1 MSLLGLMW
9 ANLFR
14 KRTRTTLT
22 LLSVVV
28 AFLLF
33 CLLQAIAV
41 AFDGGVEVEGTNRL
55 IVGAKYSQIENLPMN
70 QKQPIMAVEGVE
82 AITHTNWFGGN
93 YQDPKNFFAK
103 YPVDPLSFFDM
114 YSELDLQPQDA
125 LQTFAQQR
133 TSAVADITLMERFG
147 WQVGDVIPIEGTIYA
162 KENGDRLWEFEL
174 VGSFS
179 EDGKGSDFPLFLFH
193 NEYFNE
199 AVAEFGKDQVGQ
211 WTVRIS
217 DPQQADEVAQ
227 RIDALF
233 ENSADPTRTATE
245 DEANRQF
252 ARQLGDMGFITTII
266 MSAVFF
272 TIILLTGNTMSQALR
287 ERIPE
292 LAVLKTLGFTDTTVL
307 LLVLGEALLL
317 CLLGGVLG
325 AGAALLLGPGMSVA
339 LETVFGGFAVTPPI
353 VLSAILLSIIV
364 GLVIGLLPALSAQ
377 RLTIV
382 DALRK
387 L

>member
-1 MSLLGLMW
+1 MTLFGLMW

-22 LLSVVV
+22 LLSVMV

-33 CLLQAIAV
+33 CLLQAIAT
-41 AFDGGVEVEGTNRL
+41 AFDGGVEVEGTDRL
-55 IVGAKYSQIENLPMN
+55 VVGAKYSQIDNLPSS
-70 QKQPIMAVEGVE
+70 QKQQILSVAGVNG
-82 AITHTNWFGGN
+82 ITHTNWFGGN

-103 YPVDPLSFFDM
+103 YPVDPLSFFDI
-114 YSELDLQPQDA
+114 YSELTLQPENA
-125 LQTFAQQR
+125 LQRFARER
-133 TSAVADITLMERFG
+133 TTAVADIALMERFG

-162 KENGDRLWEFEL
+162 KQNGDRLWEFEL

-179 EDGKGSDFPLFLFH
+179 KAGKPSDFPLFLFH
-193 NEYFNE
+193 NDYFNE
-199 AVAEFGKDQVGQ
+199 AVQAFGKDQVGQ

-217 DPQQADEVAQ
+217 NPDRADEIAQ
-227 RIDALF
+227 QIDALF
-233 ENSADPTRTATE
+233 ENSADPTRTTTE

-252 ARQLGDMGFITTII
+252 ARQLGDMGFITTMI

-272 TIILLTGNTMSQALR
+272 TILLLTGNTMSQALR

-307 LLVLGEALLL
+307 VLVLGEALLL
-317 CLLGGVLG
+317 CLLGGLLG
-325 AGAALLLGPGMSVA
+325 AGAAAVLGPGMSTA
-339 LETVFGGFAVTPPI
+339 LESVFGGFAVTPAI
-353 VLSAILLSIIV
+353 MGSAV
-364 GLVIGLLPALSAQ
+364 GLSLLVGLLIGLLPALQAQ

-382 DALRK
+382 DALRRV
-387 L
+387 